1 MISRRLLVVATVA
14 VAATQGCSYGGEDE
28 TEFGARDTG
37 ASVQTT
43 TTTTPPSVSPVTR
56 AAKEAISDWYEDGVF
71 DRDHSCGAIETA
83 LAAFPDSLDRNEYVI
98 AAFRDYRTSVC

>member
-1 MISRRLLVVATVA
+1 M
-14 VAATQGCSYGGEDE
+14 
-28 TEFGARDTG
+28 
-37 ASVQTT
+37 
-43 TTTTPPSVSPVTR
+43 TP

-83 LAAFPDSLDRNEYVI
+83 LAAFPDSLDRYEYVI

>member
-1 MISRRLLVVATVA
+1 MISRRLLIVVTVA
-14 VAATQGCSYGGEDE
+14 VAAASGCSYGGKDE
-28 TEFGARDTG
+28 TESG
-37 ASVQTT
+37 ASVTGTT
-43 TTTTPPSVSPVTR
+43 SHTRDTTAPPSVSPVTP

-83 LAAFPDSLDRNEYVI
+83 LAAIPASLERYESVV